1 MICFTA
7 LTPCTVIV
15 RRTWFDKAKTGVRN
29 FKLDL
34 TALPPYDADIMKR
47 IFILSFVL
55 VSILAGVGAEES
67 RFDLSF
73 APRFWGVSLFGR
85 YSLEPPAA
93 NEVETSV
100 ITGLSAAYETVG
112 YYRAPDG
119 SLFTDGDDADQ
130 AYYNRFDIE
139 WQVGIQQGI
148 LPRADL
154 PEDQAVAFAYYRG
167 RYDLPFGDAPQL
179 YFLSGLPEVDGELLG
194 SVHAGLAYS
203 NVVEDDIT
211 GTEKGVHAELV
222 LGWGPSFLHNQVLGS
237 ADFTRTT
244 LSGRGFIPLYSADPR
259 GDRNLFSSYLAM
271 FGAVDWATGA
281 DVPMAVRSTIGT
293 RSERSGTG
301 GSVRGYES
309 GRFDATLKAVANVE
323 VRANLPS
330 IVLSPKLP
338 TLIPGILIYTDAGY
352 YNDLDDF
359 STTTTEEPGTLL
371 SSGAGTNYLWQPA
384 AVDETHWVPFT
395 LGFGFHY

>member
-1 MICFTA
+1 
-7 LTPCTVIV
+7 
-15 RRTWFDKAKTGVRN
+15 
-29 FKLDL
+29 
-34 TALPPYDADIMKR
+34 MKR
-47 IFILSFVL
+47 VFILSFVL

-119 SLFTDGDDADQ
+119 SLFTDGDDGFTADQ
-130 AYYNRFDIE
+130 AHYNRFDLE

-154 PEDQAVAFAYYRG
+154 PEDQAVVFAYYRG
-167 RYDLPFGDAPQL
+167 RYDLPFRDNQQL
-179 YFLSGLPEVDGELLG
+179 YFSSDLPEVDGELLG

-203 NVVEDDIT
+203 NVVEDDVT

-244 LSGRGFIPLYSADPR
+244 LSGRGFIPLYSADKR

-281 DVPMAVRSTIGT
+281 VVPMAVRSTIGT
-293 RSERSGTG
+293 RSERPGTG

-309 GRFDATLKAVANVE
+309 GRFDATHKAVANVE

-371 SSGAGTNYLWQPA
+371 SSGAGVYLDVRGIAQIIFYTNYLWQPA
-384 AVDETHWVPFT
+384 AVDGTHWVPLT